1 MVTVAAMMDLRDDDV
16 RQCGTGAC
24 IGCDRANEAE
34 PAIGP
39 HAAQVPGVAIAASLL
54 LHADEVIE

>member
-1 MVTVAAMMDLRDDDV
+1 MMDLRDDDV
-16 RQCGTGAC
+16 RQCSTGAC